1 MPYLQVSIVVLREML
16 EIALILTI
24 LFSATK
30 NIAKSKFA
38 ISIGLVLGIASS
50 LTIAYF
56 TDKISDA
63 LDGLGQ
69 EFFNG
74 LILFTTSFMIGWTVI
89 WMQKHAKT
97 LTHELKQLGASVSQG
112 KKHLYALSIVVLLT
126 ITREGSEIVL
136 FCYGQYVSGM
146 EKSHIAIGFAIGI
159 FCGLMLSFALYFGLL
174 LKSFQKHFFQ
184 ITTLLLIFF
193 ASSLSATGAG
203 FWVNANIISAIIEP
217 VFDLSNIIPQKS
229 FVGQVLHFFFGYIEK
244 PSLAQLIAYFSTFSI
259 LFFGVKIAKKI

>member
-1 MPYLQVSIVVLREML
+1 MSYLQVSVVVLREML

-30 NIAKSKFA
+30 NIAKSRQA
-38 ISIGLVLGIASS
+38 IFTGLFIGLLCS

-63 LDGLGQ
+63 LNGLGQ

-74 LILFTTSFMIGWTVI
+74 LILLATSFMIGSTI
-89 WMQKHAKT
+89 LWMQKHSKT
-97 LTHELKQLGASVSQG
+97 LSHELKQLGSSVSKG
-112 KKHLYALSIVVLLT
+112 TKHLYALSITTLLT

-136 FCYGQYVSGM
+136 FCYGQYVSGL
-146 EKSHIAIGFAIGI
+146 EKFQIIIGLLIGI
-159 FCGLMLSFALYFGLL
+159 FCGLLLSFALYFGLL
-174 LKSFQKHFFQ
+174 LKSFQKHFFN

-193 ASSLSATGAG
+193 ASSLSASGVG
-203 FWVNANIISAIIEP
+203 FWVNANIISPIVDP
-217 VFDLSNIIPQKS
+217 VFDLSAFIAQKS
-229 FVGQVLHFFFGYIEK
+229 ILGQVLHFFIGYLER
-244 PSLAQLIAYFSTFSI
+244 PSLAQLIAYLLTFNI